1 MNNGFKKFK
10 RKLFV
15 GALIKSSLF
24 GISTGAFLSAL
35 LVLISKLSK
44 KVPNPL
50 IYFSAGI
57 ACAVILTSLL
67 FILLRPSDRRV
78 AKKLDGELDL
88 NEKVQTMIA
97 FQNESGDV
105 IEMQRRD
112 TERILDEL
120 PAKELKGK
128 RLWIHLIMPV
138 LAAAMLVTALLFPTY
153 KEVPPTLDSD
163 PAFELSAWQ
172 EQALK
177 DLIEEVK
184 KSDMEASP
192 RNAVVSEL
200 EALLS
205 ELRTVKKVSLMK
217 ASVIGAIKDINEA
230 VDSHNSYIRI
240 SEELSKSNVENV
252 KKLGSAVRTLSAI
265 ALGDTFT
272 QIRNTFP
279 TGSDTEKIF
288 SMALEIRS
296 ALALSGKSSDDPLY
310 AALDTF
316 AGTLLTAISNDDTV
330 SEKVGSDLD
339 SAFTASG
346 EAVSSAFIL
355 QYTNERVGDN
365 ATVRLMQIFGISESE
380 LPEESRPGNSSTKDD
395 EGDYTP
401 DDDDDDTLH
410 SGGYGSG
417 DMIYG
422 SDDMIYDPELGKYV
436 SYGEVINKYYAKIS
450 EQILDGNLSEELE
463 QLLGD
468 YFASL
473 FDGSKADG
481 E

>member
-1 MNNGFKKFK
+1 M
-10 RKLFV
+10 
-15 GALIKSSLF
+15 
-24 GISTGAFLSAL
+24 
-35 LVLISKLSK
+35 
-44 KVPNPL
+44 
-50 IYFSAGI
+50 
-57 ACAVILTSLL
+57 
-67 FILLRPSDRRV
+67 
-78 AKKLDGELDL
+78 
-88 NEKVQTMIA
+88 
-97 FQNESGDV
+97 
-105 IEMQRRD
+105 
-112 TERILDEL
+112 
-120 PAKELKGK
+120 
-128 RLWIHLIMPV
+128 
-138 LAAAMLVTALLFPTY
+138 
-153 KEVPPTLDSD
+153 DSD

-272 QIRNTFP
+272 QIRTTFP

-288 SMALEIRS
+288 SMAFEIRY
-296 ALALSGKSSDDPLY
+296 ALALSKKSSDDPLY

-316 AGTLLTAISNDDTV
+316 AGTLLAAISNDDTV

-365 ATVRLMQIFGISESE
+365 ATARLMQIFGISESE